1 MKRASAGEENLRVLI
16 FRLAANERAYDM
28 FNYKRTFFVL
38 ATRATRERFRNAK
51 PMFSARH
58 PMTVNKSRG

>member
-28 FNYKRTFFVL
+28 FNYKRTFFRLGDSGNSRTVSKCE
-38 ATRATRERFRNAK
+38 TDV
-51 PMFSARH
+51 FSS
-58 PMTVNKSRG
+58 TSDDG